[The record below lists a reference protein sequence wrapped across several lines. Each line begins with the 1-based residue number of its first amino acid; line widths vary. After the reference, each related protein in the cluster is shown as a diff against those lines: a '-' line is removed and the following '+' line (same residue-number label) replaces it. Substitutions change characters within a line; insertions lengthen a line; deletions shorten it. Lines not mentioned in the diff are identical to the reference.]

1 LTDIGDIRA
10 SQGSGLGLSI
20 CKAYV
25 EILGGKIWLDSEENK
40 GTTFYFTLPYKLFSK
55 TLESNDNAKNIEK
68 KTNFMK
74 SLKILIVEDDK
85 ASDMHL
91 SILLEEN
98 AKEILHA
105 TNGPDAIELCHQH
118 PDINLILMDIK
129 LPDVNGYEVTMR
141 IRDFNKEVVIIAE
154 TAYAMKG
161 DREKVLEAGCND
173 YITKPIDEGELLKT
187 ISKYFK

>member
-1 LTDIGDIRA
+1 MTDIGDIRA